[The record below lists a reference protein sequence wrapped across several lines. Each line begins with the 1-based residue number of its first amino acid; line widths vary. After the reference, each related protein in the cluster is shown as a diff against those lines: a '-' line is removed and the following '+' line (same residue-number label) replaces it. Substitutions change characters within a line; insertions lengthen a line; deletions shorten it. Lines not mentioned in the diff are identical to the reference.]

1 MDYQTP
7 DRAEGSTW
15 QAPVYSDRTMYDAA
29 LYAHS
34 WLRWIILLLGLVVVA
49 RAISGRSSGRRWT
62 AADDRLGAAFTGA
75 LNLQML
81 IGLTVYFALSPIT
94 KEGIRDIGGAMA
106 NTGLRFW
113 TVEHPVGMIAAIAV
127 AHIGRG
133 RIRKTSDAV
142 RRHRTALIFF
152 TIALILI
159 VISIPWPG
167 RPIIGRP
174 LFRM

>member
-1 MDYQTP
+1 
-7 DRAEGSTW
+7 
-15 QAPVYSDRTMYDAA
+15 MYDVA
-29 LYAHS
+29 LHAHS
-34 WLRWIILLLGLVVVA
+34 WLRWLALLVGLAAVARAFSGRSSRRPWTKGDDRLGASFTGLLDLQLLLGLV
-49 RAISGRSSGRRWT
+49 
-62 AADDRLGAAFTGA
+62 
-75 LNLQML
+75 M
-81 IGLTVYFALSPIT
+81 YFALSPIT
-94 KEGIRDIGGAMA
+94 KEGMRDMGAAMA

-113 TVEHPVGMIAAIAV
+113 TVEHPFGMFLAIAV

-142 RRHRTALIFF
+142 RRHRTALVFF

-167 RPIIGRP
+167 RAIIGRP

>member
-1 MDYQTP
+1 
-7 DRAEGSTW
+7 
-15 QAPVYSDRTMYDAA
+15 MYDAA
-29 LYAHS
+29 LLAHS
-34 WLRWIILLLGLVVVA
+34 WLRWIALLLGLMVVA
-49 RAISGRSSGRRWT
+49 RAISGRASGRRWT
-62 AADDRLGAAFTGA
+62 AADDRFGAAFTGT
-75 LNLQML
+75 LDLQML
-81 IGLTVYFALSPIT
+81 VGLVLYFALSPIT
-94 KEGIRDIGGAMA
+94 REGLRDMGAAMA

-113 TVEHPVGMIAAIAV
+113 TVEHPFGMVVAITV

-167 RPIIGRP
+167 RAIIGRP
-174 LFRM
+174 LFRL

>member
-1 MDYQTP
+1 
-7 DRAEGSTW
+7 
-15 QAPVYSDRTMYDAA
+15 MYDVA
-29 LYAHS
+29 LHAHS
-34 WLRWIILLLGLVVVA
+34 WLRWIALLVGLVAVARAFSGRSRRRPWTKGDDRLGASFTGLLDLQLLLGLV
-49 RAISGRSSGRRWT
+49 
-62 AADDRLGAAFTGA
+62 
-75 LNLQML
+75 M
-81 IGLTVYFALSPIT
+81 YFALSPIT
-94 KEGIRDIGGAMA
+94 KEGMRDMGAAMA

-113 TVEHPVGMIAAIAV
+113 TVEHPFGMFLAIAV

-142 RRHRTALIFF
+142 RRHRTALVFF

-167 RPIIGRP
+167 RAIIGRP